1 MRTWFPGGRVRLR
14 GPKARDEGIENCDAE
29 TSMNAT
35 RHNPEDRGSVES
47 WLVSAGRDRR
57 PGSPLNVP
65 PIPASNFV
73 LGEGRAYSRDDG
85 TPGWEALEEIVGGL
99 EGGSSVAF
107 ASGMAGVAAIFDQLP
122 AASVVAL
129 PDDCYQGV
137 GGLARAGQRRGRWT
151 VHRVAVADTARWVEL
166 CGEADLIWLESPSNP
181 LLTVGDL
188 DTICAAPR
196 KPGAILAVDNTL
208 ATPLNQRPLTLGAD
222 VAVQSVTKFIGG
234 HSDLLGGVV
243 TVRDANLLVSLRRSR
258 ELTGATPGALE
269 AFLAVRG
276 ARTLALRLERAQHNA
291 MTLAERVGRHPNV
304 TLTRYP
310 GLASHPTHE
319 AARRQLKGF
328 GTIIS
333 FDVRGDASAADA
345 VCSGLQLIQHATSLG
360 AVESTIERRASI
372 PGQEHLPPTL
382 LRLSV
387 GIEAVEDLWTDLD
400 RALRRT
406 GAGA

>member
-1 MRTWFPGGRVRLR
+1 MQQNTTDHR
-14 GPKARDEGIENCDAE
+14 
-29 TSMNAT
+29 
-35 RHNPEDRGSVES
+35 SVES

-57 PGSPLNVP
+57 AGSPLNVP
-65 PIPASNFV
+65 SIPASNFV
-73 LGEGRAYSRDDG
+73 LGERRAYSRDDG

-107 ASGMAGVAAIFDQLP
+107 ASGMAGIAAIFDQLS
-122 AASVVAL
+122 AGSVVAL

-137 GGLARAGQRRGRWT
+137 SGLAEAGERRGRWT
-151 VHRVAVADTARWVEL
+151 VHRVAVADTARWVAL
-166 CGEADLIWLESPSNP
+166 CGAADLIWLESPSNP

-188 DTICAAPR
+188 DVICAAPR
-196 KPGAILAVDNTL
+196 KPSAIIGVDNTF
-208 ATPLNQRPLTLGAD
+208 ATPVNQRPLTLGAD

-243 TVRDANLLVSLRRSR
+243 TVRDTKLLAALRQSR
-258 ELTGATPGALE
+258 ELTGATPGTLE

-276 ARTLALRLERAQHNA
+276 ARTLALRLERAQQNA
-291 MTLAERVGRHPNV
+291 ITVAERLARHPNV
-304 TLTRYP
+304 SLTRYP
-310 GLASHPTHE
+310 GLASHPTYE

-333 FDVRGDASAADA
+333 FDVSGDASTADA
-345 VCSGLQLIQHATSLG
+345 VCAGVRLIQHATSLG

-372 PGQEHLPPTL
+372 PGQGHLPHTL

-387 GIEAVEDLWTDLD
+387 GIEAVEDLWADLD
-400 RALRRT
+400 RALRNVAAESSASLRDSLLRNPSRLD
-406 GAGA
+406 